1 MCYPWED
8 LYILLTKITKINL
21 LKLHFNVILA
31 EETVIEAVDV
41 SRTRVLET
49 SPDSFEGKCHI
60 SVSVINWWRQTIQE
74 MYEHLSRS
82 QNKVHQFSHTEHDLF
97 ATWQCDNTLFT
108 KKLSTVT
115 KEKEK
120 KPSLTLHTAVKPTL
134 FLADKGRDSG
144 KSCSDV
150 WQETKTRMKTDTTL
164 PCAQVQ
170 GSH

>member
-1 MCYPWED
+1 MGISGYYAVLCYPWED
-8 LYILLTKITKINL
+8 LYILLTKITKINV

-82 QNKVHQFSHTEHDLF
+82 QNKVHQFSHTEYDLS
-97 ATWQCDNTLFT
+97 AKWQCENTLFT
-108 KKLSTVT
+108 EKLSTIT
-115 KEKEK
+115 KEKLREK
-120 KPSLTLHTAVKPTL
+120 TLLSLIDCCQTNT
-134 FLADKGRDSG
+134 FN
-144 KSCSDV
+144 
-150 WQETKTRMKTDTTL
+150 WQRTR
-164 PCAQVQ
+164 
-170 GSH
+170 